1 MTRSNPVT
9 RRPEHRRKSGLKDAK
24 EETSLNKDHACGKR
38 EKEESKSARR
48 LFLDIVD
55 PEQRD
60 LLSRLERTHLAN
72 AVDFVARR
80 HAEEERNTDTSIGE
94 VKRAGALLMESGSE

>member
-1 MTRSNPVT
+1 M
-9 RRPEHRRKSGLKDAK
+9 
-24 EETSLNKDHACGKR
+24 
-38 EKEESKSARR
+38 
-48 LFLDIVD
+48 D